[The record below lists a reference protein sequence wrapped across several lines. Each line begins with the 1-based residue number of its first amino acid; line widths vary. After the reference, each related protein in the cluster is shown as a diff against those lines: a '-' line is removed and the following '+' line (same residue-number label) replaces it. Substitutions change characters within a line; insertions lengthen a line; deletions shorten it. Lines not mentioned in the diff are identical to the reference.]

1 MSAEAKAPDQIGAD
15 AVFAVDEG
23 DQVHLAHTNHE
34 YAAPID
40 VDAVDEVEWRVELG
54 EDFRTRRVELVGK
67 LGGQYRIDVV
77 EGDEEI
83 GVFGGSDVRQGYLTQ
98 FDRAGETSE
107 PRSLDEDLTPAV
119 EARGDAPPVDDPAPP
134 EWTPDAG
141 TAGNVVRPDRW
152 GSPNVGDR
160 DGR

>member
-1 MSAEAKAPDQIGAD
+1 MSAEANAPDQIGAD
-15 AVFAVDEG
+15 VVFAVDEG

-54 EDFRTRRVELVGK
+54 EDFRTRRVKLVGK

-83 GVFGGSDVRQGYLTQ
+83 GVFGGSDVRQGYLTR
-98 FDRAGETSE
+98 FDRAGATPE

-119 EARGDAPPVDDPAPP
+119 EVRDVAPPVEDPEPP
-134 EWTPDAG
+134 DWTPDSKTFG
-141 TAGNVVRPDRW
+141 EVVRPERW
-152 GSPNVGDR
+152 GQPNG
-160 DGR
+160 GEQP